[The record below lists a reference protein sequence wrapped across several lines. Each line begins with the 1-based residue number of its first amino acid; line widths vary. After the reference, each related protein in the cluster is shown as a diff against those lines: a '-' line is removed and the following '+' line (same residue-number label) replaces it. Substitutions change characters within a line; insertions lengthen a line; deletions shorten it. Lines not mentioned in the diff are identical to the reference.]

1 MGRFANTKSMTY
13 TKQRVRTLNAK
24 RLTAMPPSGDV
35 SKVDAYRQKLG
46 KLLAAGHLKI
56 NGFRQMKTQR
66 EPHFL
71 DETNVLVTH
80 EVTFENR
87 IAHKGGGDA
96 PHLTGY
102 LESGNEIDSKYKIKG
117 WFNEDGT
124 IRIELVN

>member
-1 MGRFANTKSMTY
+1 MATFANTKSTIY

-35 SKVDAYRQKLG
+35 SKVDDYRKKLG

-56 NGFRQMKTQR
+56 NGFRKMETQR

-71 DETNVLVTH
+71 DVGNIITRQMQFETH
-80 EVTFENR
+80 
-87 IAHKGGGDA
+87 IHHKNGGEP

-102 LESGNEIDSKYKIKG
+102 LESGNQIDSKYKIKG

>member
-1 MGRFANTKSMTY
+1 MATFANTKSTIY

-35 SKVDAYRQKLG
+35 SKVDDYRKKLG

-56 NGFRQMKTQR
+56 NGFRKMETHI
-66 EPHFL
+66 EPHYLL
-71 DETNVLVTH
+71 DGHTITH
-80 EVTFENR
+80 DISFSTV
-87 IAHKGGGDA
+87 IVHKGGGQP

-102 LESGNEIDSKYKIKG
+102 LESGNQIDSKYKIKG

>member
-1 MGRFANTKSMTY
+1 MARFEGTKSMVY
-13 TKQRVRTLNAK
+13 TKQRVRKINAQ
-24 RLTAMPPSGDV
+24 RATAIPQSGDV
-35 SKVDAYRQKLG
+35 SKIEGYRHKLG

-56 NGFRQMKTQR
+56 NGFSQMKTEK

-71 DETNVLVTH
+71 EDGVTIRRELTFSNVIH
-80 EVTFENR
+80 QHGAGE
-87 IAHKGGGDA
+87 K

-102 LESGNEIDSKYKIKG
+102 LESGNEIDSKYRIKG

>member
-1 MGRFANTKSMTY
+1 MGRFAGTKLMEY
-13 TKQRVRTLNAK
+13 TKQRVRTLNTK
-24 RLTAMPPSGDV
+24 RSTAIPKSGNV
-35 SKVDAYRQKLG
+35 EKLDAYRYKLG

-56 NGFRQMKTQR
+56 NGFRSMQIQK

-71 DETNVLVTH
+71 EEGVTIIR
-80 EVTFENR
+80 EVTFSNVVNQ
-87 IAHKGGGDA
+87 KGAGEK

-102 LESGNEIDSKYKIKG
+102 LESGNEIDSKYRIKG